1 MFPWIGEQSYIEM
14 LFRQFSNLT
23 TYVSVFGKLLY
34 QHFNLSLFS
43 NPGVKVLILVESMV
57 QICPLVFFLLSAFY
71 NDILKCWSNNF
82 PTTLTCVVN
91 LENCQNNTSMYGCSP
106 IQGKRVKFL
115 FKFYEARISKSN
127 ICITFFFQSGSRQS
141 YYSYL
146 DQKVPFYVQ
155 LT

>member
-57 QICPLVFFLLSAFY
+57 QICPLVFFSTFCFLQWYIEMLVQQFP
-71 NDILKCWSNNF
+71 NNAD
-82 PTTLTCVVN
+82 
-91 LENCQNNTSMYGCSP
+91 MRG
-106 IQGKRVKFL
+106 
-115 FKFYEARISKSN
+115 
-127 ICITFFFQSGSRQS
+127 
-141 YYSYL
+141 
-146 DQKVPFYVQ
+146 
-155 LT
+155 

>member
-57 QICPLVFFLLSAFY
+57 QICPLVFFLYFLLSKMIYWNVGPTISQQRWHAWLTWK
-71 NDILKCWSNNF
+71 IVRTTLQCMVVLQSKGKESSSCSNSMKPGSQSPTYALLFSFNQEADN
-82 PTTLTCVVN
+82 PTTPT
-91 LENCQNNTSMYGCSP
+91 
-106 IQGKRVKFL
+106 
-115 FKFYEARISKSN
+115 
-127 ICITFFFQSGSRQS
+127 
-141 YYSYL
+141 
-146 DQKVPFYVQ
+146 
-155 LT
+155 